1 MLFILE
7 SVRQGLL
14 SVLRKPCRKASYFAV
29 ATCVGFDMERDFGAC
44 SEICG
49 IRCIPRFKGRGAQD
63 AARGKSFPFAG
74 CYGVG
79 RKLRVF
85 GACRFAFAFIV
96 IKRVC
101 QNIAG
106 TSRQAPRQSGGVRFK
121 ACLKNAARE
130 CCAVRAAIWRRAKTC
145 PSSGAQNG
153 NRRELKMGGSAK
165 SIRGRRFRRPSKAP
179 LSRRDR
185 AVPAGIYAP

>member
-29 ATCVGFDMERDFGAC
+29 GHVWDLIWNGTSMRARRFAAFVAFCV
-44 SEICG
+44 
-49 IRCIPRFKGRGAQD
+49 FKGRVAQD
-63 AARGKSFPFAG
+63 AARGKSFPFG
-74 CYGVG
+74 SCYGVG

-106 TSRQAPRQSGGVRFK
+106 TSRQAFRRAGGLRFK

-130 CCAVRAAIWRRAKTC
+130 CCAVRAAIRRRAKTC
-145 PSSGAQNG
+145 P
-153 NRRELKMGGSAK
+153 
-165 SIRGRRFRRPSKAP
+165 
-179 LSRRDR
+179 
-185 AVPAGIYAP
+185 